1 MGGLTV
7 RKTTTPAASQSIL
20 VVEDEV
26 LIRMAVAQYLRT
38 CGYEVIEAGH
48 AAEAIEVLTSGTQV
62 DLVFSDVQMPGDM
75 DGFGLATWVKQN
87 YPAVKVI
94 LSSGVAKTAE
104 KAGDLCAQG
113 PMLRKPYGE
122 GELVRLIRKLL
133 PAGMRG
139 VGAIYRLYRR
149 GALLSDDEVI
159 LVYSSDGSGY
169 QPRSVPLIN
178 VRYALSRALRKGLLE
193 RPAAERIVA
202 SAQRLHFSER
212 CWPVIL
218 ANAGALDPHGELQTL
233 VSSLDLKREDT
244 VRCLHTVARWLA
256 ETPALAERPRRLSTA
271 FIPSEARR
279 QRDYDALAGLDRE
292 EVKRDLSRWQLIS
305 GRYGRHLL
313 RIAAVDPEIGLAA
326 RLKRKGALAALLADL
341 ARRRHNENESIGDAE
356 NQANVRTAALMLV
369 LEESWKALAAD
380 QHGFAE
386 ALWAELTASGE
397 LDAEIFR
404 WRAVRDAARVARS
417 RGLSTRVRDQSLAE
431 SEIAHAHGFHS
442 WQDLQQA
449 STLAPFPWSDF
460 VAYRDE
466 LALAKRLRQDLFNPR
481 PFELK

>member
-1 MGGLTV
+1 MRTAPIVYLGPSLPGSDAETALPGCDLRAPIRRGDLYRDRLGGGSVFVIIDGVFHQEPAVSPREILDVLGDGVVIVGASSMG
-7 RKTTTPAASQSIL
+7 A
-20 VVEDEV
+20 
-26 LIRMAVAQYLRT
+26 LR
-38 CGYEVIEAGH
+38 
-48 AAEAIEVLTSGTQV
+48 AAEC
-62 DLVFSDVQMPGDM
+62 
-75 DGFGLATWVKQN
+75 W
-87 YPAVKVI
+87 
-94 LSSGVAKTAE
+94 
-104 KAGDLCAQG
+104 
-113 PMLRKPYGE
+113 
-122 GELVRLIRKLL
+122 

-139 VGAIYRLYRR
+139 VGTIYRLYRR

-178 VRYALSRALRKGLLE
+178 VRYALSHALRKGLLE

-218 ANAGALDPHGELQTL
+218 TNAGAPDPDGELQTL

-256 ETPALAERPRRLSTA
+256 ETPTLAERPRRLSTA
-271 FIPSEARR
+271 FTPSEARR

-305 GRYGRHLL
+305 GRYSRHLL
-313 RIAAVDPEIGLAA
+313 RIATVDPEIGLAP
-326 RLKRKGALAALLADL
+326 RLKRKGALAPLLADL
-341 ARRRHNENESIGDAE
+341 ARRRHSENESIGDAE
-356 NQANVRTAALMLV
+356 NQANVRTAALVWV

-431 SEIAHAHGFHS
+431 SEITHAHGFHS

-481 PFELK
+481 PFKLK